1 MKPITKRLRT
11 LRAGADLSQ
20 IETAQR
26 AGLKEYRYWRIESG
40 YSTPSDDEIAALET
54 VFDLRGGELLADI
67 EHEAVRR

>member
-1 MKPITKRLRT
+1 MKKPITKRLRT

-40 YSTPSDDEIAALET
+40 YTAPSDDEIAALER
-54 VFDLRGGELLADI
+54 VFELQPGALLA
-67 EHEAVRR
+67 EEALSR